1 MNKWLGLSLVVVIAA
16 VGSVFAFTLI
26 YQAKPVDQ
34 LESIIPADA
43 IYYLYTHNLNKNV
56 DDFHKSPFYQ
66 KLSQLSLYQKY
77 LVPELEKIKEETSL
91 LQDVFSSDSAL
102 AIFSSPASL
111 PKPGDLNIGLNMS
124 SNLLVLAKLDDKNIG
139 KTVNNIYKQLSK
151 DKIRSVEKYKGIKI
165 TAYTKPAEGN
175 KPEQVTNLIRLGNVI
190 AYSNDSKIIKESID
204 LYKGLSQDSL
214 LSDSTFGK
222 VTAKYSQSKKEILL
236 WIYVNHQQYYKD
248 MLSAFAK
255 ESLDQGDLSIGGG
268 IQFGKFRD
276 FIKSFA
282 DVSVGMVASLDYAE
296 SGDGLVWEGYQL
308 FDRSKDKFNILDVFI
323 SSGSR
328 ADIVNVTPADIIACL
343 GISGN
348 PSSYWNYFKQI
359 LSIFEDIAPDQKSL
373 AFSPMPFFSPL
384 AALEFAESFLG
395 VSFEKD
401 ILPLLGSNTAA
412 VLSGLED
419 VTLDFSQNQGS
430 EQGEGPP
437 IGFSKIPII
446 LPDFS
451 IILQA
456 KDSLRANQLKD
467 IVIERI
473 VPKVNSFIKDKM
485 IAAEKAKAKEDQD
498 ITGESEPIEDI
509 FQVSSQD
516 YAGCDVDVISI
527 KYAPIQD
534 SETELNLFVL
544 DDYFIFSSSELA
556 TRETIAVDKGMASS
570 LGAYLDQE
578 LPSGAI
584 VSDYSS
590 IYMIDFAKLIKSITE
605 SKVFGFVK
613 PTVTMASKGEVTG
626 GDIDSIIDILDD
638 ISIFV
643 NTYEMSEDGIGRS
656 CVYLGIDGLGQ

>member
-282 DVSVGMVASLDYAE
+282 DVSVGMV
-296 SGDGLVWEGYQL
+296 
-308 FDRSKDKFNILDVFI
+308 
-323 SSGSR
+323 
-328 ADIVNVTPADIIACL
+328 
-343 GISGN
+343 
-348 PSSYWNYFKQI
+348 
-359 LSIFEDIAPDQKSL
+359 
-373 AFSPMPFFSPL
+373 
-384 AALEFAESFLG
+384 
-395 VSFEKD
+395 
-401 ILPLLGSNTAA
+401 
-412 VLSGLED
+412 
-419 VTLDFSQNQGS
+419 
-430 EQGEGPP
+430 
-437 IGFSKIPII
+437 
-446 LPDFS
+446 
-451 IILQA
+451 
-456 KDSLRANQLKD
+456 
-467 IVIERI
+467 
-473 VPKVNSFIKDKM
+473 
-485 IAAEKAKAKEDQD
+485 
-498 ITGESEPIEDI
+498 
-509 FQVSSQD
+509 
-516 YAGCDVDVISI
+516 
-527 KYAPIQD
+527 
-534 SETELNLFVL
+534 
-544 DDYFIFSSSELA
+544 
-556 TRETIAVDKGMASS
+556 
-570 LGAYLDQE
+570 
-578 LPSGAI
+578 
-584 VSDYSS
+584 
-590 IYMIDFAKLIKSITE
+590 
-605 SKVFGFVK
+605 
-613 PTVTMASKGEVTG
+613 
-626 GDIDSIIDILDD
+626 
-638 ISIFV
+638 
-643 NTYEMSEDGIGRS
+643 
-656 CVYLGIDGLGQ
+656 

>member
-1 MNKWLGLSLVVVIAA
+1 MNKWLGLSLVIIIVA
-16 VGSVFAFTLI
+16 VGSAFAFKLI

-34 LESIIPADA
+34 LESIIPAEA
-43 IYYLYTHNLNKNV
+43 IYYLYTYNLNKNV
-56 DDFHKSPFYQ
+56 DDFGKSPFYQ

-77 LVPELEKIKEETSL
+77 LVPELEQIKKETSL

-102 AIFSSPASL
+102 AIFSSTTPSL
-111 PKPGDLNIGLNMS
+111 KPGGLNIGLNMS
-124 SNLLVLAKLDDKNIG
+124 SNLLMLAKLDAKNIK
-139 KTVNNIYKQLSK
+139 KTINNIDKQLSK
-151 DKIRSVEKYKGIKI
+151 DKVRSVEKYKGIKI
-165 TAYTKPAEGN
+165 ITYTKPAEEN
-175 KPEQVTNLIRLGNVI
+175 RPEQITNLICLGNVV
-190 AYSNDSKIIKESID
+190 ACSNDSKIIKESID

-222 VTAKYSQSKKEILL
+222 VTGEYSQGKKEILL
-236 WIYVNHQQYYKD
+236 WTYVNHQQYYKD
-248 MLSAFAK
+248 MLSSFAK
-255 ESLDQGDLSIGGG
+255 ESLDQDDLSIGGG

-276 FIKSFA
+276 FVKIFA
-282 DVSVGMVASLDYAE
+282 DVSVGMVAFLDYAQ
-296 SGDGLVWEGYQL
+296 SGDGLVWEGYQF
-308 FDRSKDKFNILDVFI
+308 FDRSKDKLNILDIFT

-328 ADIVNVTPADIIACL
+328 ADIVNVTPADVISCL

-348 PSSYWNYFKQI
+348 PSSYWNYFKQV
-359 LSIFEDIAPDQKSL
+359 LSIFEDITPDQKSL
-373 AFSPMPFFSPL
+373 AFSPIPFFSPL
-384 AALEFAESFLG
+384 AALEFVESFLG

-401 ILPLLGSNTAA
+401 ILPLLGSNAAA
-412 VLSGLED
+412 VLSELED

-437 IGFSKIPII
+437 IGFGKIPII

-456 KDSLRANQLKD
+456 KDNLRANQIKD

-509 FQVSSQD
+509 LTVSSQD
-516 YAGCDVDVISI
+516 YAGYNIDVISI
-527 KYAPIQD
+527 KYTPVQD
-534 SETELNLFVL
+534 FETKLNLFVL
-544 DDYFIFSSSELA
+544 DDYFILSSSEGA
-556 TRETIAVDKGMASS
+556 ARKTIATDKGLASS

-578 LPSGAI
+578 LPSSAI

-590 IYMIDFAKLIKSITE
+590 IYMIDFARLIKGITE
-605 SKVFGFVK
+605 TKVFGFVK

-626 GDIDSIIDILDD
+626 GDVDSIIGILDD
-638 ISIFV
+638 ISMFV
-643 NTYEMSEDGIGRS
+643 NTYKISEDGIGKT
-656 CVYLGIDGLGQ
+656 CVYLGIDGLSQ